1 MPAIKG
7 AWPAPPLEIFNMG
20 TVKPLFDDK
29 QIAERVDQ
37 LAGSIASTISGNFII
52 VGLLK
57 GSFMLVADL
66 ARALDRHGLSPQI
79 EFMQVSSYGN
89 SRKSSGEVRVNGKT
103 PASIAGNQILLIDDI
118 VDPGHTLHHTSKLLL
133 DLGAQ
138 KVWTC
143 CLLEKPSRREIDC
156 NADFIGFEVE
166 DVFVVGYGID
176 YAEKYRYLPY
186 IGVVD

>member
-1 MPAIKG
+1 
-7 AWPAPPLEIFNMG
+7 MG
-20 TVKPLFDDK
+20 TVRPLFDNR

-37 LAGSIASTISGNFII
+37 LARSIASTINGNFMI

-57 GSFMLVADL
+57 GSFMFVADI
-66 ARALDRHGLSPQI
+66 ARALSRHGLTPQI

-89 SRKSSGEVRVNGKT
+89 SKQSSGDVRISGKP
-103 PASIAGNQILLIDDI
+103 PAGIAGQQVLLIDDI
-118 VDPGHTLHHTSKLLL
+118 IDTGRTLNHTRKLLL

-138 KVWTC
+138 RVWTC
-143 CLLEKPSRREIDC
+143 CLLEKPGRREVDC
-156 NADFIGFEVE
+156 TADFFGFEIE

-176 YAEKYRYLPY
+176 YAENYRYLPY

>member
-1 MPAIKG
+1 
-7 AWPAPPLEIFNMG
+7 MG
-20 TVKPLFDDK
+20 TVRPLFDNK

-37 LAGSIASTISGNFII
+37 LASSIASTINGNFMI

-57 GSFMLVADL
+57 GSFMFVADI
-66 ARALDRHGLSPQI
+66 ARALYRHGLTPQI

-89 SRKSSGEVRVNGKT
+89 SKQSSGEVRISGKP
-103 PASIAGNQILLIDDI
+103 PAGIAGQQVLLIDDI
-118 VDPGHTLHHTSKLLL
+118 VDTGRTLNHTRRLLL

-138 KVWTC
+138 RVWTC
-143 CLLEKPSRREIDC
+143 CLLEKPVRREVDC
-156 NADFIGFEVE
+156 TADFFGFEVE

-176 YAEKYRYLPY
+176 YAENYRYLPF